1 MTGWAKAGLQ
11 RHSETPGISSCL
23 LQGHEGN
30 VIAWSP
36 VWFSKLHWMHKVN
49 MFYINGYMELAEAIR
64 EVMDTLAFPLLFW
77 SLQFK
82 SFCAPEYQ
90 LFKIED
96 YIGTEISHEAWV
108 WHDKSRSLPIFP
120 ISQLVS
126 LSLTSKHRYPPF
138 APRRCWFGF

>member
-1 MTGWAKAGLQ
+1 
-11 RHSETPGISSCL
+11 
-23 LQGHEGN
+23 
-30 VIAWSP
+30 
-36 VWFSKLHWMHKVN
+36 

-82 SFCAPEYQ
+82 SFCVPEYQ

-108 WHDKSRSLPIFP
+108 
-120 ISQLVS
+120 
-126 LSLTSKHRYPPF
+126 
-138 APRRCWFGF
+138 